1 MWFPESVCDID
12 KGYRDY
18 KRVVKE
24 FSRSALALHV
34 AITNEADSV
43 IDGPPVED
51 AIHDL
56 STRCEDVFGAYEE
69 LAEEDERVDTI
80 PIDFCDEIPGILGEM
95 EEAFEAGDDEG
106 LKKFSHQLVKFLN
119 KKN

>member
-1 MWFPESVCDID
+1 LFAFAAAKPETMSSNSTPSVLI
-12 KGYRDY
+12 GYCLPWPYQRGDE
-18 KRVVKE
+18 RMP
-24 FSRSALALHV
+24 RG
-34 AITNEADSV
+34 ITKA
-43 IDGPPVED
+43 
-51 AIHDL
+51 AFMKA
-56 STRCEDVFGAYEE
+56 R
-69 LAEEDERVDTI
+69 EEDERVDTI